1 MKKSKSVKSI
11 KIQNIILHLNIM
23 RKQITKNYDE
33 YSYKDNKNI
42 LYGYIKIYFSP
53 LFYYFLLNTKTAKPI
68 Q

>member
-1 MKKSKSVKSI
+1 
-11 KIQNIILHLNIM
+11 M
-23 RKQITKNYDE
+23 RKQITKSYDE